1 MCLQVGQSAPHFEMD
16 AVLGSEFIKVNLSE
30 YHGKWLILFFH
41 PLAFTGICAS
51 EIKGFN
57 DRYEDFQ
64 QAGAIVLGG
73 SIDSK
78 FTHKAWIEHELGTLK
93 YPLFS
98 DLTKE
103 VSRAYGVLKE
113 DLGADLRGL
122 FIIDPEGII
131 RYQVVHDLSI
141 GRSVDETYRV
151 LMALQSGEACPVNWK
166 PK

>member
-1 MCLQVGQSAPHFEMD
+1 
-16 AVLGSEFIKVNLSE
+16 
-30 YHGKWLILFFH
+30 
-41 PLAFTGICAS
+41 
-51 EIKGFN
+51 
-57 DRYEDFQ
+57 
-64 QAGAIVLGG
+64 
-73 SIDSK
+73 
-78 FTHKAWIEHELGTLK
+78 LK